1 MKFKKNLLILG
12 ILAILLNSCNTLK
25 EASKTIRNEKKE
37 GSDEFLIKKKEPLT
51 QPHDFEKIPEPD
63 TLATNKEEENFEAT
77 FKKNKVEAVSP
88 NSKKSSTES
97 SILNRI
103 KK

>member
-1 MKFKKNLLILG
+1 MLLILG
-12 ILAILLNSCNTLK
+12 ILLNSCGTLK
-25 EASKTIRNEKKE
+25 EASKTIRNEKRE
-37 GSDEFLIKKKEPLT
+37 GSDEFLIRKKDPLT
-51 QPHDFEKIPEPD
+51 QPPDFEKIPEPD
-63 TLATNKEEENFEAT
+63 TLATNKEKDDFEAI
-77 FKKNKVEAVSP
+77 FKKNEIEVKSP